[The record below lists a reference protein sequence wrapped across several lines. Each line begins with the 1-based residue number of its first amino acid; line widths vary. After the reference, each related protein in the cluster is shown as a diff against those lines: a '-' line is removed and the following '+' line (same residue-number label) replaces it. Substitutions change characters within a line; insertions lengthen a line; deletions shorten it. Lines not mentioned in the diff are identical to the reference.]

1 LTVADALGDDGVTAP
16 GPSRGCDVV
25 PCARLANGARTDTLT
40 LGVEEEFLVVDEA
53 SGALVPRADQVLVHA
68 TPALGDAV
76 ASELN
81 LCQIEVG
88 TPVCTTLAEIRSELT
103 RLRRGLA
110 SAANQAGARVAS
122 IGAHPFGYW
131 EDQRVYVRNERYR
144 RMEDAYQI
152 VARQQ
157 VICGCHVHV
166 GIADRELAVDTM
178 NRVRPWLAVLLAL
191 SANSPFWRSL
201 DTGYASYRQQVW
213 QRWPTSGMPP
223 RLRSYSEFQE
233 LVGQLQSIEAIE
245 DPTFI
250 YWYVRPSTRFPTLE
264 FRACDA
270 CLEVDHSV
278 AVAGLVRALAW
289 TCARQALD
297 GEPDAGPRREV
308 TEAAMWRAA
317 RYGLGADLVSPSAM
331 STRPAAQVVDELLG
345 HVKDGLEAHGDWE
358 DVSELVADILRRGN
372 GASRQLAAFA
382 RRRDTHDVLR
392 EVLEATVPPAV
403 A

>member
-1 LTVADALGDDGVTAP
+1 MAQPPRPLEGVRRGAVAPPAI
-16 GPSRGCDVV
+16 
-25 PCARLANGARTDTLT
+25 GAATDTLT

-53 SGALVPRADQVLVHA
+53 SGALLPRADDVLAHA
-68 TPALGDAV
+68 APALGDAV

-88 TPVCTTLAEIRSELT
+88 TPVCTTLAEVRSELT
-103 RLRRGLA
+103 RLRRGLS
-110 SAANQAGARVAS
+110 SAAREVGSCIAS

-131 EDQRVYVRNERYR
+131 EDQRVDVGNERYR

-166 GIADRELAVDTM
+166 GIADRELAIETM
-178 NRVRPWLAVLLAL
+178 NRSRPWLAVLLAL

-201 DTGYASYRQQVW
+201 DTGYASYRLQVW

-223 RLRSYSEFQE
+223 RLRSYTEFQE
-233 LVGQLQSIEAIE
+233 LVAQLQAIEAIE

-250 YWYVRPSTRFPTLE
+250 YWYVRPSIRFPTLE

-270 CLEVDHSV
+270 CLEVDHTV

-297 GEPDAGPRREV
+297 GRDDGAPRREV
-308 TEAAMWRAA
+308 MQAAMWRAA
-317 RYGLGADLVSPSAM
+317 RYGLTAELVSPSAM
-331 STRPAAQVVDELLG
+331 AIRPAAEVVDELLG
-345 HVKDGLEAHGDWE
+345 HVREGLEAHGDWE
-358 DVSELVADILRRGN
+358 QVRELVAGILRHGN

-382 RRRDTHDVLR
+382 RRRDTHDVLD
-392 EVLEATVPPAV
+392 EVVDATVPPHDAAV
-403 A
+403 GPAS